1 LLKRFSKV
9 AVGGTFDQLHRG
21 HITLLI
27 KAFEVGK
34 TVEIGL
40 CSDQFVERMGKPHM
54 TAPYLE
60 RLNDLENFLKALG
73 LNKKAEVV
81 PLNDSFGTAA
91 TKKSIDALIV
101 SEETKNVATKINE
114 KRLKAGLP
122 LLTIVSINMVQAE
135 NCSPISTTKIRKGEI
150 DREGHLLK

>member
-1 LLKRFSKV
+1 MLKKFSKV

-27 KAFEVGK
+27 KAFEVGE

-40 CSDQFVERMGKPHM
+40 CSDQFVRRMGKPHM
-54 TAPYLE
+54 TAPYQE
-60 RLNDLENFLKALG
+60 RLTDLENFLKALG
-73 LNKKAEVV
+73 INKRAEVV

-91 TKKSIDALIV
+91 TKRSIDALIV
-101 SEETKNVATKINE
+101 SEETRNVAAKINE
-114 KRLKAGLP
+114 KRLEGGLP
-122 LLTIVSINMVQAE
+122 PLSIVSINMVQAE
-135 NCSPISTTKIRKGEI
+135 NCFPISTTKIRKGEI